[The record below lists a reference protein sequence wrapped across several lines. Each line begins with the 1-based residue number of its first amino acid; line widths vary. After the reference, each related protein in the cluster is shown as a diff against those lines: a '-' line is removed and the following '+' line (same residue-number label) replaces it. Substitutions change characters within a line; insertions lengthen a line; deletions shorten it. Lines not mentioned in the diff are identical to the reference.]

1 MLLWSLFG
9 SARRIMANIV
19 FFLPSLGLFGILH
32 HWRAE
37 QLPFAVRQEAD
48 RDNMMTPDDII
59 QLNGMTRNVSWTD
72 IDRWTYA
79 NDSDV
84 PPPYSL
90 YTGLAL
96 GETFI
101 SYLVIMTLQLLVIT
115 VIKIK
120 TVRNIKKE
128 KYFNVL
134 VHIVENINVPFPYKD
149 WDTEDLTVAEFKE
162 KLREVNIEMVWSYAI
177 TILVN
182 MLMFV
187 PFWWTGSCYLFILI
201 LKSLLI
207 YNFSTQHHIKTP
219 APG

>member
-48 RDNMMTPDDII
+48 KNNMMTPEDII

-84 PPPYSL
+84 PPHYSL
-90 YTGLAL
+90 YTGLPL

-149 WDTEDLTVAEFKE
+149 WDTENLTVAEFKE

-182 MLMFV
+182 MLMFM
-187 PFWWTGSCYLFILI
+187 PFWWTG
-201 LKSLLI
+201 LLRS
-207 YNFSTQHHIKTP
+207 YFLTTFKFTFDL
-219 APG
+219 